1 MLSVTADNATANDVM
16 IDELEDLVES
26 FRGQVARV
34 RCFDHTINLIVK
46 TILRQFDTE
55 RNKKGADNTAFDQA
69 EAALRDLLNTE
80 DIEDEDS
87 DSDNVEGEWDVDDVE
102 DWVDECKDLT
112 EEEVSQLEE
121 TTRPVKLVLVKVA

>member
-55 RNKKGADNTAFDQA
+55 RNKKGAD
-69 EAALRDLLNTE
+69 
-80 DIEDEDS
+80 
-87 DSDNVEGEWDVDDVE
+87 
-102 DWVDECKDLT
+102 
-112 EEEVSQLEE
+112 
-121 TTRPVKLVLVKVA
+121 